1 MLFHWTLW
9 FLFIFLWAGKPSSLT
24 TYEVCET
31 TEKPRAFTSRSRRLW
46 VQFKSD
52 SQNTAG
58 GFSIP
63 FVTYNGNI
71 VVTLFVNHQDEKLGM
86 ELYNLSQIIFSRVFD
101 YQRKEYDSYL
111 YCIMTKYFFFIRG
124 LPAFNRRYCSRWQVI

>member
-1 MLFHWTLW
+1 MLIIV
-9 FLFIFLWAGKPSSLT
+9 FLIPHDFYVFSAWSGKPSSLT

-52 SQNTAG
+52 SQNSAG

-63 FVTYNGNI
+63 FVTYNGN
-71 VVTLFVNHQDEKLGM
+71 
-86 ELYNLSQIIFSRVFD
+86 Y
-101 YQRKEYDSYL
+101 
-111 YCIMTKYFFFIRG
+111 TKT
-124 LPAFNRRYCSRWQVI
+124 NK

>member
-1 MLFHWTLW
+1 MYVDNRFSDITRCLC
-9 FLFIFLWAGKPSSLT
+9 IFAWSGKPSSLT

-52 SQNTAG
+52 SQNSAG

-63 FVTYNGNI
+63 FVTYNGN
-71 VVTLFVNHQDEKLGM
+71 
-86 ELYNLSQIIFSRVFD
+86 Y
-101 YQRKEYDSYL
+101 
-111 YCIMTKYFFFIRG
+111 TKT
-124 LPAFNRRYCSRWQVI
+124 NK